1 MQGVAE
7 VNPETDLVCL
17 CANCHRMMHRSREH
31 VMTVEELSELECDYS
46 VNQAYL

>member
-31 VMTVEELSELECDYS
+31 VMTVEELREEYR
-46 VNQAYL
+46 A